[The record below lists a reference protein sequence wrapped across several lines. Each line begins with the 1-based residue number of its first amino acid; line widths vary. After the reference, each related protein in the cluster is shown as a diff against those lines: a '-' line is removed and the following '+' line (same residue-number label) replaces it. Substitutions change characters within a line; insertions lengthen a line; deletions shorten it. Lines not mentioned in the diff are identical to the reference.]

1 LCFGIPLLISG
12 WFVTASTGTG
22 LLPSPALVS
31 LEDFKKLQ
39 NAVEK
44 LSSSIKRLE
53 SNTNRLESNT
63 NRLESN
69 CRRLE
74 TYFNGLN
81 REHLKLKKK
90 VTYEISHSRA
100 AVAAVPYM
108 KGFQKTIQIFICLPA
123 LGAYHWLETR
133 SVELWHPKNITMLK

>member
-1 LCFGIPLLISG
+1 MVSGRVSWVLCFGIPLLISG

-53 SNTNRLESNT
+53 SNTNRLESNH
-63 NRLESN
+63 
-69 CRRLE
+69 RRLE
-74 TYFNGLN
+74 TYFNCLN
-81 REHLKLKKK
+81 RKHLKLKKQ
-90 VTYEISHSRA
+90 VTYEITNLRAGMA
-100 AVAAVPYM
+100 AVSYM
-108 KGFQKTIQIFICLPA
+108 KGFQKTIQIFLPA
-123 LGAYHWLETR
+123 LGAYHWLETK
-133 SVELWHPKNITMLK
+133 SVESWHPKNITMLK